1 MLETRNTITE
11 TKNAFDVL
19 VSRLDTAKERI
30 SKIENMLME
39 SPQTET
45 QREMGW
51 NF

>member
-19 VSRLDTAKERI
+19 VSRLDKAKERI

-45 QREMGW
+45 QREMG
-51 NF
+51 